1 MAEPISRY
9 AHIMEEAMDD
19 KHKIEQMIKEGTIT
33 PEQAEL
39 LLHAVNESERR
50 RQTVLEDIKARRKYH
65 KNKARGIF
73 GSVLLIALA
82 LVSILLHM
90 AIAQS
95 PGRDVQKALQALGN
109 AAAFVEK
116 QDYPQAI
123 ASIENGIESAPRF
136 FLGYTML
143 GMTYQMMGA
152 EDNTQRFEALAAEA
166 FDKAANFREQQADKS
181 RRKITSLVFLMIF
194 VLLIISGICL
204 FLLLLYN
211 SLVRREEDVSE
222 SWALVATYC
231 QRRHDLIPLVMDA
244 VKEFVGHEQETFTAV
259 SEARNR
265 AGIALKRAGAMATED
280 AQKLGEIGSAED
292 ALELA
297 MGKITALAEQYPD
310 LKTNTNYLA
319 VQKELADT
327 ENQIAYA
334 RQTYNQKVK
343 KYNRGLRTFPF
354 NLMAAAFGFS
364 ARTYF
369 AAAE

>member
-1 MAEPISRY
+1 
-9 AHIMEEAMDD
+9 MEEAMND
-19 KHKIEQMIKEGTIT
+19 KQKIEQMIEEGTIT
-33 PEQAEL
+33 PEQAKL

-50 RQTVLEDIKARRKYH
+50 RQAVLEDIKARKKSR

-73 GSVLLIALA
+73 SSGLLVA
-82 LVSILLHM
+82 LVLISILLHL

-95 PGRDVQKALQALGN
+95 PGRDVQNALQAFGD
-109 AAAFVEK
+109 AAALVEK
-116 QDYPQAI
+116 QNYPQAI
-123 ASIENGIESAPRF
+123 ASIENGIERAPRF

-143 GMTYQMMGA
+143 GMTYQIMGA
-152 EDNTQRFEALAAEA
+152 EDNTQKFENLAAEA
-166 FDKAANFREQQADKS
+166 FDKAANFREQQAGKS
-181 RRKITSLVFLMIF
+181 RRKIIGLVFLMIF

-211 SLVRREEDVSE
+211 SLVLREEDVNE
-222 SWALVATYC
+222 SWSLVATYC
-231 QRRHDLIPLVMDA
+231 QRRHDLIPLVMEA
-244 VKEFVGHEQETFTAV
+244 VKEFVGHEKETFTAV

-265 AGIALKRAGAMATED
+265 ADIALEGAGAMATED
-280 AQKLGEIGSAED
+280 AQKLAEVGSAED
-292 ALELA
+292 ALKLA
-297 MGKITALAEQYPD
+297 MGKITAIAEQYPQ

-319 VQKELADT
+319 VQQELSDT

-343 KYNRGLRTFPF
+343 KYNRGLKTFPF